1 MSQDSV
7 ERLLGRMLTDASF
20 RDDAQ
25 ASLTNVCR
33 QEGYNLTEGELN
45 LVERINVR
53 TLESVVA
60 KLDPGL
66 CRATTPSKKSPRIS
80 ADKGELQC

>member
-20 RDDAQ
+20 RTEAT
-25 ASLTNVCR
+25 ASISNVCR
-33 QEGYNLTEGELN
+33 REGYDLTEGELN

-53 TLESVVA
+53 TFESVVA
-60 KLDPGL
+60 HLDPSL
-66 CRATTPSKKSPRIS
+66 CRAATPPKK
-80 ADKGELQC
+80 AQHAGAGKG